1 MHFSCFFVNLF
12 VISHRDFESI
22 RDITWKSAIRITV
35 LSWQE
40 AGVEGYGLPAGQRS
54 PSSLLTFSVQ
64 AVHYCKLLMTDLYVC
79 CLLRIYIYVR
89 VRNICPW
96 SRSNY
101 PT

>member
-40 AGVEGYGLPAGQRS
+40 AGVEGYALPAG
-54 PSSLLTFSVQ
+54 
-64 AVHYCKLLMTDLYVC
+64 
-79 CLLRIYIYVR
+79 
-89 VRNICPW
+89 
-96 SRSNY
+96 
-101 PT
+101 